1 MLSMTAVSEN
11 VLDMIGNTP
20 MVDVSRLSPNP
31 EVRILA
37 KLESQNPFGSV
48 KDRIARAMIEQAE
61 KHGHLEPGQTIL
73 EPSSGNT
80 GIALAAI
87 ARLRGYPIKIMMPS
101 SVSIERRQML
111 EVFGA
116 EIILTPGEEGSN
128 GAVRRAQALAA
139 EHPEWCL
146 LYQYGND
153 ANPRA
158 HYEGTGPEIYRDV
171 PEITH
176 FVAGLG
182 TSGTLMGTGR
192 YLKEQNPQIKVIA
205 VEPPLGERV
214 EGLRNMDEGY
224 IPPVFDEWNGREL
237 LDRKRVVRPRES
249 IEWTRRL
256 VNECGVF
263 AGLSSGAALAGAAKV
278 AEDIDFGTIVFIV
291 CDGGWKYLST
301 GAYTDDLD
309 VAEAKAE
316 QIIYF

>member
-1 MLSMTAVSEN
+1 MVPFQSI
-11 VLDMIGNTP
+11 LDQIGNTP
-20 MVDVSRLSPNP
+20 MVDVSVLSPNP
-31 EVRILA
+31 NVRIFG

-48 KDRIARAMIEQAE
+48 KDRIALAMIVAAE
-61 KHGHLEPGQTIL
+61 KNGTLVPGQTIL

-87 ARLRGYPIKIMMPS
+87 AQLKGYPIKILMPT

-116 EIILTPGEEGSN
+116 EVILTPGEEGSN
-128 GAVRRAQALAA
+128 GAVRRAQEMAA
-139 EHPEWCL
+139 EHPEWCF

-153 ANPRA
+153 ANPMA
-158 HYEGTGPEIYRDV
+158 HYEGTGPEIFRDL

-192 YLKEQNPQIKVIA
+192 YLKEQNPNIKLIA
-205 VEPPLGERV
+205 IEPPLGERV
-214 EGLRNMDEGY
+214 EGLRNLEDGY
-224 IPPVFDEWNGREL
+224 IPPVFEQWYGFDL

-256 VNECGVF
+256 VRECGVF
-263 AGLSSGAALAGAAKV
+263 AGISAGAAMAGAAKV
-278 AEDIDFGTIVFIV
+278 ASEIDEGTIVFIV

-309 VAEAKAE
+309 VAEARAE
-316 QIIYF
+316 SIIYF

>member
-1 MLSMTAVSEN
+1 MVPFEN

-20 MVDVSRLSPNP
+20 MVDVSTLSPNP
-31 EVRILA
+31 NVRIYA
-37 KLESQNPFGSV
+37 KLEGQNPFGSV
-48 KDRIARAMIEQAE
+48 KDRIAKNMIEHAE
-61 KHGHLEPGQTIL
+61 KDGRLLPGQTIL

-87 ARLRGYPIKIMMPS
+87 AQMKGYPIKILMPE

-116 EIILTPGEEGSN
+116 ELILTPGPEGSN
-128 GAVRRAQALAA
+128 GAVRRAQEMAA
-139 EHPEWCL
+139 AHPEYCF

-153 ANPRA
+153 ANPLA
-158 HYEGTGPEIYRDV
+158 HYEGTGPEIFRDL

-192 YLKEQNPQIKVIA
+192 YLKEQNPDIKVIA
-205 VEPPLGERV
+205 IEPPLGERV
-214 EGLRNMDEGY
+214 EGLRNLEDGY
-224 IPPVFDEWNGREL
+224 IPPVFEQWHGFEI

-249 IEWTRRL
+249 LEWMRRL
-256 VNECGVF
+256 VSECGIF
-263 AGLSSGAALAGAAKV
+263 AGISAGAAMAGAAKV
-278 AEDIDFGTIVFIV
+278 ADQIDEGVIVFV
-291 CDGGWKYLST
+291 VSDNGWKYLST

-309 VAEAKAE
+309 EAEAKAE
-316 QIIYF
+316 SIIYF